1 VRQGAY
7 SVRTMS
13 RQELD
18 LAVDWAAAEGWN
30 PGLHDANC
38 FYAIDPNGFLIG
50 LLETNRLPCCGLI
63 NTLASSG
70 SVISVPVLLMLG
82 LSLLEA
88 NATRRRFRRRLFGN
102 SHRLCAPQSSAR
114 RFAGRPAS
122 VPALSHSYS
131 PTCSSFRQPTAA
143 ASCVWRIRGNRP
155 RC

>member
-1 VRQGAY
+1 
-7 SVRTMS
+7 MS

-70 SVISVPVLLMLG
+70 R
-82 LSLLEA
+82 E
-88 NATRRRFRRRLFGN
+88 RFRPFVWQESEPGMLK
-102 SHRLCAPQSSAR
+102 AR
-114 RFAGRPAS
+114 YFS
-122 VPALSHSYS
+122 D
-131 PTCSSFRQPTAA
+131 
-143 ASCVWRIRGNRP
+143 
-155 RC
+155 

>member
-1 VRQGAY
+1 
-7 SVRTMS
+7 MS

-88 NATRRRFRRRLFGN
+88 NATR
-102 SHRLCAPQSSAR
+102 
-114 RFAGRPAS
+114 
-122 VPALSHSYS
+122 
-131 PTCSSFRQPTAA
+131 
-143 ASCVWRIRGNRP
+143 
-155 RC
+155 

>member
-1 VRQGAY
+1 
-7 SVRTMS
+7 MS

-88 NATRRRFRRRLFGN
+88 NATRRRFRRRLLETLIDCVHLN
-102 SHRLCAPQSSAR
+102 PVR
-114 RFAGRPAS
+114 AGLLDVQRPCQ
-122 VPALSHSYS
+122 L
-131 PTCSSFRQPTAA
+131 
-143 ASCVWRIRGNRP
+143 
-155 RC
+155 

>member
-1 VRQGAY
+1 
-7 SVRTMS
+7 MES
-13 RQELD
+13 R
-18 LAVDWAAAEGWN
+18 
-30 PGLHDANC
+30 LHDANC

-102 SHRLCAPQSSAR
+102 SHRLCAPQSSSAAIR
-114 RFAGRPAS
+114 MVS
-122 VPALSHSYS
+122 
-131 PTCSSFRQPTAA
+131 RQFSRSTYQSQTRLATM
-143 ASCVWRIRGNRP
+143 
-155 RC
+155 

>member
-1 VRQGAY
+1 
-7 SVRTMS
+7 MS

-114 RFAGRPAS
+114 LFDLTKRGRF
-122 VPALSHSYS
+122 
-131 PTCSSFRQPTAA
+131 SSSR
-143 ASCVWRIRGNRP
+143 
-155 RC
+155 